1 MNLQRLDKIIAS
13 QFNISRSDARKEIR
27 RGNVTLDGRVLK
39 DPSLNVDVLTSE
51 ITFYGQ
57 ILNYKKHIY
66 LIMNKPKGVISASD
80 DKSRETVVDLVP
92 AHLKRQGLFPV
103 GRLDRDTTGLLLI
116 TDDGDFAHK
125 VISPKSDIKKTYR
138 VTVDNPLPENAPALF
153 ESGITLADGSLC
165 RSALLKDCGD
175 LTCEI
180 TINEGKY
187 HQIKRMFG
195 VIDIGVNALQRLS
208 IGSLTLPDDLCE
220 GDCREL
226 TNAEFESIF
235 YK

>member
-27 RGNVTLDGRVLK
+27 RGKVTLNGGIIK
-39 DPSLNVDVLTSE
+39 DPSLNVDVEASE
-51 ITFYGQ
+51 ITYGGQ

-92 AHLKRQGLFPV
+92 EHLKRQGLFPV

-125 VISPKSDIKKTYR
+125 VISPKMEIPKTYL
-138 VTVDNPLPENAPALF
+138 VTVDNPLPQNAAEIF
-153 ESGITLADGSLC
+153 KNGITLADGTLC
-165 RSALLKDCGD
+165 RKATLKDRGN

-180 TINEGKY
+180 TISEGKY

-195 VIDIGVNALQRLS
+195 VIDIGVNALHRLS
-208 IGSLTLPDDLCE
+208 LGGLTLPEDLSE

-226 TNAEFESIF
+226 TNAEFERIF